1 MIALKQAVGRLIR
14 SETDRGVL
22 VLCDPRLTG
31 KPYGRIFL
39 DSLPPF
45 ARTQRVQDVQGFFG
59 AAISDDQAVAPRP
72 PGDDWFADARF

>member
-1 MIALKQAVGRLIR
+1 MKLLAF
-14 SETDRGVL
+14 ETATEACSV
-22 VLCDPRLTG
+22 
-31 KPYGRIFL
+31 
-39 DSLPPF
+39 